1 MDKFYDGA
9 KVMLGIAGVII
20 ALLMGSIL
28 SLGGEGTVLLMI
40 LFYVMGLSIG
50 PRIAFEFASPGLK
63 IYLAS
68 GPLGL
73 AFIKLTTKVF
83 LADGE
88 VSQNELKK
96 LKKYLT
102 REFGK
107 EIGIAAEE
115 YIISNPKLSESI
127 FKICTPLAKLKSS
140 QKATIMYQL
149 FAMAASDK
157 LYSKE
162 EEEVLKKIGKYL
174 KISKNRFFYIKSSVI
189 KGGFKEEDGKSS
201 QKKKSH
207 SGKNSKFY
215 QQFFAISS
223 NPYFIL
229 GISNNSSNAEIKKA
243 YRELVKK
250 YHPDLSMNK
259 SEQFRKEIMEKVQEI
274 NKAYESIKKIRGI
287 K

>member
-9 KVMLGIAGVII
+9 KVMLGIVGVII
-20 ALLMGSIL
+20 ALLLGSIF

-40 LFYVMGLSIG
+40 LFYIMGISIG
-50 PRIAFEFASPGLK
+50 PKIAFEFASPGLK

-73 AFIKLTTKVF
+73 AFIKLTTLVF

-88 VSQNELKK
+88 VSKNEIKK
-96 LKKYLT
+96 LKKYLS

-107 EIGIAAEE
+107 EISIAAEE
-115 YIISNPKLSESI
+115 YIISNPKLNESI

-174 KISKNRFFYIKSSVI
+174 KISQKRFFNIKSAVI
-189 KGGFKEEDGKSS
+189 KGGFKDENDKTY
-201 QKKKSH
+201 QKKKSY

-215 QQFFAISS
+215 QQFFAVSS

-229 GISNNSSNAEIKKA
+229 GVSSNSSDTEIKRA

-259 SEQFRKEIMEKVQEI
+259 SEQYRKNNMEKVQEI
-274 NKAYESIKKIRGI
+274 NKAYETIKKIRGI